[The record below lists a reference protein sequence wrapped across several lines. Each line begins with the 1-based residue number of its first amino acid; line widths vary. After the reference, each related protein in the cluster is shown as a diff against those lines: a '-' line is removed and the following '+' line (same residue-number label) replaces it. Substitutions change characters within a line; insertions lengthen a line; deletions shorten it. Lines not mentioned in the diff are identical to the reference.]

1 MTEPKKE
8 NLKMNSLYRSRDPKM
23 RRLLAIANFSLVL
36 GLLPWIFREY
46 IHTGHIWIDA
56 FCGFFI
62 GISITVNLYCLR
74 AARRCRET
82 RA

>member
-1 MTEPKKE
+1 
-8 NLKMNSLYRSRDPKM
+8 MNSLYRSRDPRM

-36 GLLPWIFREY
+36 GLLPWIFRES
-46 IHTGHIWIDA
+46 IHFNHNWLDA

-62 GISITVNLYCLR
+62 GISLAVNLYCLR
-74 AARRCRET
+74 AGRGCRET